1 MIRVFHGQND
11 LRIPFELSLETYMAG
26 RLPFAYLDGNLQKL
40 FLLENFFGIYFKI
53 FYQSLI
59 ADFEVK
65 NSKTPRTTLI
75 MNHDNC
81 GLNHYYIAISSK
93 QLQATYLITG
103 V

>member
-1 MIRVFHGQND
+1 MVLYHYYRLLTNMATAKKN
-11 LRIPFELSLETYMAG
+11 LRI
-26 RLPFAYLDGNLQKL
+26 
-40 FLLENFFGIYFKI
+40 FFGIFSKI

-81 GLNHYYIAISSK
+81 GWYDYNIAISSK
-93 QLQATYLITG
+93 QLQATYLITW
-103 V
+103 VWIRLISK

>member
-1 MIRVFHGQND
+1 MNRVFHGQNVI
-11 LRIPFELSLETYMAG
+11 LIPFELRTKTNMAD
-26 RLPFAYLDGNLQKL
+26 RLSFAYLYGY
-40 FLLENFFGIYFKI
+40 LLFGIYFKI
-53 FYQSLI
+53 FYQTLI

-81 GLNHYYIAISSK
+81 GWNDYNIAISSK

>member
-1 MIRVFHGQND
+1 MIRAFNGQND
-11 LRIPFELSLETYMAG
+11 LRIPFELSLETYMSD
-26 RLPFAYLDGNLQKL
+26 RLSLLTNIATFKKIV
-40 FLLENFFGIYFKI
+40 LLEIFFGIYFKI

-81 GLNHYYIAISSK
+81 G
-93 QLQATYLITG
+93 
-103 V
+103 